1 MHIILGKALKYLNI
15 FIGKYN
21 NIFTYIYIYK
31 VCYSKMDWYDIL
43 LYKHIRNTVI
53 PEIQQ
58 RNSMVQ
64 MQQFFEL

>member
-1 MHIILGKALKYLNI
+1 
-15 FIGKYN
+15 
-21 NIFTYIYIYK
+21 
-31 VCYSKMDWYDIL
+31 MDWYDIL